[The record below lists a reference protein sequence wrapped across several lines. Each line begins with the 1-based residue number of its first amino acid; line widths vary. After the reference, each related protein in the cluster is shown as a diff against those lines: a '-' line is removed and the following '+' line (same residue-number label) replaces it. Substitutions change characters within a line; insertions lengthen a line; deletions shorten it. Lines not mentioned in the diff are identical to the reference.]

1 MRLLA
6 LAAACLVLVSP
17 LAAASLEPSAAYL
30 AARRQA
36 DGGFAERGSASDPNL
51 TAWVSLALRAA
62 GREPAGAARYLRG
75 QPYPETDDLALR
87 IVALAALGEPVE
99 ALAEQL
105 EGLRRASGRIGPAVN
120 STLWSVLAL
129 RAAGRP
135 AGASTVRYLLR
146 QQRSGGWSWAEG
158 VAPDSNDTA
167 IAVQALRA
175 SGVSGKP
182 IARGLAFLRG
192 MQNRDGGFGLV
203 RGRASDAQST
213 AWTIQG
219 FLAAGAKPPPAAYR
233 YLQRLRRTDG
243 SFRYSAKYVTTP
255 VWVTAQVLPALAGK
269 TFPLR
274 PRSGPSAERTSG
286 RGLGKPEGFPS

>member
-1 MRLLA
+1 
-6 LAAACLVLVSP
+6 
-17 LAAASLEPSAAYL
+17 
-30 AARRQA
+30 
-36 DGGFAERGSASDPNL
+36 
-51 TAWVSLALRAA
+51 
-62 GREPAGAARYLRG
+62 
-75 QPYPETDDLALR
+75 
-87 IVALAALGEPVE
+87 
-99 ALAEQL
+99 
-105 EGLRRASGRIGPAVN
+105 
-120 STLWSVLAL
+120 
-129 RAAGRP
+129 
-135 AGASTVRYLLR
+135 VRYLLR

-233 YLQRLRRTDG
+233 YLQRLRRPDG
-243 SFRYSAKYVTTP
+243 SFRYSTKYVTTP
-255 VWVTAQVLPALAGK
+255 VWVTAQVVPALARK
-269 TFPLR
+269 FFPLR
-274 PRSGPSAERTSG
+274 
-286 RGLGKPEGFPS
+286 